1 LSSSHSLPLS
11 KSGLWLRW
19 VGANSLAELVGLGAT
34 FALDILILTR
44 VAAAGTALA
53 SLVGIVLVTATGAIE
68 GTVVGLLQWS
78 VLRRPFPAIARRA
91 WVLAS
96 VIGAVAA
103 WFLGSLPST
112 LMDMGAQ
119 ETGAAPPE
127 PPTWLILL
135 LAAGMGLFL
144 GAVLGYPQ
152 YRVLRKAVAGAWVWI
167 PANCLAWALGM
178 PVIFASVDRAYAAY
192 ESGSVA
198 GALLIFVAA
207 LALAGAVVGAVHGLA
222 LVKLAR
228 RPAEESGVVGGI

>member
-1 LSSSHSLPLS
+1 M
-11 KSGLWLRW
+11 G
-19 VGANSLAELVGLGAT
+19 VNSLAELVGLGAT
-34 FALDILILTR
+34 FALDILILSQ

-53 SLVGIVLVTATGAIE
+53 SLLGIALVAATGAIE

-91 WVLAS
+91 WMLAT
-96 VIGAVAA
+96 VAGAVVA

-119 ETGAAPPE
+119 EAGTTPQE
-127 PPTWLILL
+127 PPAWLLLL

-152 YRVLRKAVAGAWVWI
+152 YRVLRKAVNGAWIWI
-167 PANCLAWALGM
+167 LANCLAWALGM

-192 ESGSVA
+192 ESGSIA
-198 GALLIFVAA
+198 GTLLIFAVA
-207 LALAGAVVGAVHGLA
+207 LALAGAVVGAVHGVA
-222 LVKLAR
+222 LVKLAGEE
-228 RPAEESGVVGGI
+228 PAP

>member
-1 LSSSHSLPLS
+1 MSTRQS
-11 KSGLWLRW
+11 KTWSKADLWLRW
-19 VGANSLAELVGLGAT
+19 VGVNSLGELVGLGAT
-34 FALDILILTR
+34 LALDILIIAR
-44 VAAAGTALA
+44 VQAAGSWLAALVA
-53 SLVGIVLVTATGAIE
+53 ILLLAATGAIE
-68 GTVVGLLQWS
+68 GSVVGLLQWS

-91 WVLAS
+91 WVVAT
-96 VIGAVAA
+96 IAGAVVA

-112 LMDMGAQ
+112 LIDMGAQ
-119 ETGAAPPE
+119 ETSATPQE
-127 PPTWLILL
+127 PPTWLIPL
-135 LAAGMGLFL
+135 LAAGMGLVL

-152 YRVLRKAVAGAWVWI
+152 YRVLRKAATGAWIWI

-198 GALLIFVAA
+198 GTLLIFVVA

-228 RPAEESGVVGGI
+228 ND